1 MIIKL
6 TNATKEFD
14 GKPFLLN
21 TDVIISVFEGKDTEG
36 RVGIFIFG
44 QNEKTWQIKETVE
57 QVYELVSK

>member
-21 TDVIISVFEGKDTEG
+21 TDVIISVFEGKDTSG
-36 RVGIFIFG
+36 NTGIFIFG